1 MDYSSLT
8 RPILPGELR
17 QYRQLPEVKARRRT
31 NIFVL
36 CSIIGAVLF
45 FDILIGIGITT
56 GEVSLADSMRSILF
70 IVFFSCVGLALGVYF
85 FVWDYLKR
93 DVRDFRLREFA
104 ERNRLRFLSN
114 HDDPTLPGMIFSLGY
129 GRKLLNWFRS
139 EDGRFAVGNYQYETG
154 SGKSHQTHNWGYL
167 AIPLKRNVPNM
178 VLDAKGN
185 NVGIFGL
192 QLSNLP
198 VTFSKDQTLSLEG
211 DFNDHFT
218 LYAPKEYERDALYIF
233 TPDFMAQLIDQ
244 TARYDVELVDNTMF
258 IYSSSTFD
266 LLQQSTW
273 ERLMKI
279 VETVG
284 EEAADQT
291 HQYVDERAPSSAS
304 NIVAMPGR
312 RLKQGAPIIVVVV
325 VVVWFV
331 LQLLELFLN

>member
-8 RPILPGELR
+8 RPILPHELH
-17 QYRQLPEVKARRRT
+17 QYRQLPVVKVRQRNYLILFCAVVVVVLSSTALLVGSIASSDAELAEKVRPILAITLFPIVSLVVIGMIVKASRT
-31 NIFVL
+31 DDMK
-36 CSIIGAVLF
+36 SI
-45 FDILIGIGITT
+45 
-56 GEVSLADSMRSILF
+56 
-70 IVFFSCVGLALGVYF
+70 
-85 FVWDYLKR
+85 
-93 DVRDFRLREFA
+93 RLSEFA
-104 ERNRLRFLSN
+104 ERNKLRFLSN

-139 EDGRFAVGNYQYETG
+139 EDGRFAVGNYRYETG

-192 QLSNLP
+192 RLSNLP